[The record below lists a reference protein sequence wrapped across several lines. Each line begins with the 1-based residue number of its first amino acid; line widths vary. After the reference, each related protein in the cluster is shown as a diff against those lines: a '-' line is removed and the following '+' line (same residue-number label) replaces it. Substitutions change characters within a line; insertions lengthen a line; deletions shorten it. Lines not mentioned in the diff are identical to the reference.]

1 MGTIVLKCLTFS
13 NPFMPSERPKVRPKM
28 SHFIGIALT
37 YIKKV
42 SCLRKY
48 DIIIALQVTIV
59 GSAGLDF
66 NADTSIS
73 FLKRQLTMAPANLSP
88 LMRPLVYIPP
98 LLGFI
103 INLLLFN
110 L

>member
-1 MGTIVLKCLTFS
+1 
-13 NPFMPSERPKVRPKM
+13 M

-37 YIKKV
+37 YTKKV
-42 SCLRKY
+42 SCLRKC
-48 DIIIALQVTIV
+48 DIIIALQVTLV

-73 FLKRQLTMAPANLSP
+73 FLKRQLTNAPAILSH
-88 LMRPLVYIPP
+88 LMRH
-98 LLGFI
+98 LLHVTTILGLMI
-103 INLLLFN
+103 ILLMFN